1 MKVLWLSNVAFTS
14 KGTRATGGWLQP
26 LAELLIQKGNIQ
38 IQNVT
43 FGDVSSTQVFEINGI
58 KQYLIPIRRQLGYGQ
73 KASHKTCADVT
84 TIENTYNPDLIH
96 IWGTENV
103 WCSIHAKKL
112 FKTQKII
119 LDIQGLLKPYSDFYL
134 GGLEFNDILEC
145 ISFKEILMPQRNLLS
160 KARIFKKRG
169 FFEELYINS
178 FCHISTQ
185 SQWVRNHIHI
195 INSTAKIYNTKII
208 LRSEFYS
215 ATPWTYKIPSDN
227 PILFSSCSAAVPYK
241 GMHQLLKMTAI
252 LKLKYPKI
260 KLCIAGNINVG
271 NRLPDGYPLYLKKI
285 IKKLKLT
292 ENIVYLGPLT
302 ASQIVSALQ
311 KCNVCVIPSYI
322 ETYCLALAEALII
335 GVPCVVSYTGALPET
350 AIPNKEA
357 LFYNPNDHVAAA
369 AAIDEL
375 IQNKNKAVTF
385 SNEARKRRF
394 IENDRETVIQTQ
406 IDIYKKVLS

>member
-1 MKVLWLSNVAFTS
+1 MKVLWLSNVVFTS
-14 KGTRATGGWLQP
+14 EGTRATGGWLQP
-26 LAELLIQKGNIQ
+26 LAELLTQKGNIQ
-38 IQNVT
+38 ILNVT
-43 FGDVSSTQVFEINGI
+43 FAHVNSTQFIEINGI
-58 KQYLIPIRRQLGYGQ
+58 KQYLIPVRKQLGHGQ
-73 KASHKTCADVT
+73 KASHKTCIDVT
-84 TIENTYNPDLIH
+84 SIENIYNPDLIH

-134 GGLEFNDILEC
+134 GGLDLNDILRC
-145 ISFKEILMPQRNLLS
+145 ISFKEFLMPQRNLLS
-160 KARIFKKRG
+160 KARLFKKRG
-169 FFEELYINS
+169 NFEELYINS

-195 INSTAKIYNTKII
+195 MNSAAKIYNTKII
-208 LRSEFYS
+208 LRNEFYS
-215 ATPWTYKIPSDN
+215 ATPWSYKFPNDN

-241 GMHQLLKMTAI
+241 GMHQLLKITAI

-271 NRLPDGYPLYLKKI
+271 NRLPDGYSLYLKKI
-285 IKKLKLT
+285 IKELELT
-292 ENIVYLGPLT
+292 ENVVYLGSLT
-302 ASQIVSALQ
+302 APQIILELQ

-335 GVPCVVSYTGALPET
+335 GVPCVVSYAGALPET

-357 LFYNPNDHVAAA
+357 LFYNPNDYVAAA
-369 AAIDEL
+369 AAVDEL
-375 IQNKNKAVTF
+375 IQDKNKAVTL
-385 SNEARKRRF
+385 SKEARKRRF
-394 IENDRETVIQTQ
+394 IENDMETVVQTQ
-406 IDIYKKVLS
+406 INIYKKVLS